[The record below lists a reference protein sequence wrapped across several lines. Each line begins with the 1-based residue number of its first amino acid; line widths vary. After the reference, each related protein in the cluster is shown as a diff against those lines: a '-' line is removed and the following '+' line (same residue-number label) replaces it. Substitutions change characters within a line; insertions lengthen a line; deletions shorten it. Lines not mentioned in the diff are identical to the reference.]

1 MSNILQFYIQV
12 YITPLVKLEDGS
24 FPSYFYILLTFVFVL
39 HQTTMFT
46 RDVSEM
52 AFNARISD
60 PLVGGTFITLLMSFS
75 NLGSLWSK
83 SFSLW
88 FVGQITLK

>member
-1 MSNILQFYIQV
+1 M
-12 YITPLVKLEDGS
+12 VKLEDGS

-60 PLVGGTFITLLMSFS
+60 PLVGATFITLLMSFS

>member
-1 MSNILQFYIQV
+1 MQ
-12 YITPLVKLEDGS
+12 LEDGT
-24 FPSYFYILLTFVFVL
+24 FPSYYFVL
-39 HQTTMFT
+39 LIIIFALHRVTLYAMLLGLLAYFT
-46 RDVSEM
+46 
-52 AFNARISD
+52 RISD